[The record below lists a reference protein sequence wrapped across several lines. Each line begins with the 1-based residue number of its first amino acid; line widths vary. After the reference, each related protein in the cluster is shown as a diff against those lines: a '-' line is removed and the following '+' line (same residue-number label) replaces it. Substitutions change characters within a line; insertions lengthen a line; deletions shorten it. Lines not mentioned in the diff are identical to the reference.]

1 MSRAPWG
8 RLGVVVT
15 GRPQRA
21 LGEAWLGLATR
32 STFGRLLAIG
42 GGVSSCLTSGPGVME
57 AEDCGSPG
65 YIGRRAELR
74 LLIG

>member
-1 MSRAPWG
+1 MGTPRRGRDREATAGAGGGLAGTG
-8 RLGVVVT
+8 RLE
-15 GRPQRA
+15 RFREA
-21 LGEAWLGLATR
+21 LSNW
-32 STFGRLLAIG
+32 

>member
-21 LGEAWLGLATR
+21 LGEAWLGLAAW
-32 STFGRLLAIG
+32 SAFGRLLAIG
-42 GGVSSCLTSGPGVME
+42 GGLQLSDIGPWRDG
-57 AEDCGSPG
+57 G
-65 YIGRRAELR
+65 
-74 LLIG
+74 